1 MAASELDS
9 KAEFERRASLLG
21 VNDVILQ
28 GIKDAGLNTYGRFAF
43 AVSYSPGQP
52 DEQPLVDMV
61 TTFIGGPPPADQ
73 MASIRRLFWE
83 SHTLALAD
91 LKQRSEHGSE
101 SVSKKL
107 PTSERKLRSEEQKGR
122 LTGLVWGPDC
132 EPSHQLVDRFVAMCE
147 EGVINYVK
155 PELCTSR
162 SHEILNMKHGQS
174 FALGSDGN
182 LKVKHSESD
191 MECSV
196 AGEMKLREAFRR
208 RSLAMD
214 LAQMISYTVS
224 EEWTS
229 YLFMSLQRDA
239 PRGFKQINLSQII
252 AADKRLWILMS
263 ERSKGNVSAKPPANK
278 PCDAL
283 MKTLMTSNEVLNF
296 LSPQPD
302 IPEKHNIHN
311 IRYEPYPKPKPGKGK
326 GKEGKGSGPSE
337 VQQPLPDGCSLKTS
351 AGKPVCGFFNRG
363 KCWHKIKHGKRC
375 PRGLHVCWKSSCN
388 REKPAYECTH
398 TD

>member
-1 MAASELDS
+1 MAPSELDS
-9 KAEFERRASLLG
+9 KAEFARRAQVLG
-21 VNDVILQ
+21 VGDTLLQ
-28 GIKDAGLNTYGRFAF
+28 SIKDAGLDTYGRFAF
-43 AVSYSPGQP
+43 SVAYFPGQA
-52 DEQPLVDMV
+52 DEQPLVDLV
-61 TTFIGGPPPADQ
+61 TTLVGGPPTPDQ
-73 MASIRRLFWE
+73 MASVRRLFWE

-91 LKQRSEHGSE
+91 LKQRSDHGSD

-107 PTSERKLRSEEQKGR
+107 PTSERKMRSEEQRTR

-147 EGVINYVK
+147 EGVITYVK

-182 LKVKHSESD
+182 LRLKQSDAD

-196 AGEMKLREAFRR
+196 SGEMKLREAFRR

-214 LAQMISYTVS
+214 LAQMVTYTVS

-229 YLFMSLQRDA
+229 YLFMTLQRDA
-239 PRGFKQINLSQII
+239 PRGFKQINIAQLI

-263 ERSKGNVSAKPPANK
+263 EQSKGNVSAKPPADK

-283 MKTLMTSNEVLNF
+283 LKHISSSPEVLNF

-302 IPEKHNIHN
+302 IPDKASL
-311 IRYEPYPKPKPGKGK
+311 RYDPYHPKPPKPGKGK
-326 GKEGKGSGPSE
+326 GKDGKGSGPSDAG
-337 VQQPLPDGCSLKTS
+337 QPLPEGCTLKKS
-351 AGKPVCGFFNRG
+351 DGKPICGFFNRG
-363 KCWHKIKHGKRC
+363 KCWRKVKAGKRC
-375 PRGLHVCWKSSCN
+375 PRGLHICWKSGCR